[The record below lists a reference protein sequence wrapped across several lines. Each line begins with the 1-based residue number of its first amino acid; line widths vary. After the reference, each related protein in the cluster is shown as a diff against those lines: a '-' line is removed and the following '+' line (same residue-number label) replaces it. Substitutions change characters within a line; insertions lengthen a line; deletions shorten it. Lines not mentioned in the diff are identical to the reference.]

1 MKNRLVKVLEFVAFL
16 VVVNLIICCFTGYWK
31 DGWVLI
37 GIMAGTYYAFL
48 RWPFEPDLSEY
59 FE

>member
-1 MKNRLVKVLEFVAFL
+1 MVKVLEFVAFL